1 MAPLLHAH
9 GVKKAFGKFLA
20 VDGVDVTLPPGG
32 ITAVIGPNGAGKT
45 TLINLL
51 TGRLVP
57 DAGRIFFH
65 EREITTLG
73 PSERV
78 RRGMGRS
85 FQLVNIF
92 PRLSVHENV
101 VIPVLAHC
109 RLAGQMFRP
118 LVGLAD
124 VHAKADAILDQV
136 GLLARARHLAGQ
148 LSHGDQR
155 LLEIALALST
165 DPHLLILDEPTAGM
179 NPRERVQVLEQI
191 GRLAA
196 EREVTF
202 LLVEHDMDVVFS
214 LAQRIVVM
222 HQGRILTE
230 GTPEAIQG
238 DPKVR
243 EVYLG
248 EAILGK
254 AEARTPAVGGPV
266 GDVILE
272 VRQMNTYYGLSH
284 VLHDVSLSV
293 CRGEVV
299 AILGRN
305 GVGKT
310 TTLRSI
316 MGLTPPK
323 AGTIRLRGREVAGRP
338 AYDIARLGVAY
349 VPDDTRIFPDL
360 TTLENLQLPMQVLGR
375 GNGRWNVEKV
385 EAIFS
390 PLRDLKQRKGR
401 FLSGGEKKMLAIGRA
416 LMADPELLLL
426 DEASEGLGP
435 LLVRLLLGA
444 LERMRKE
451 GGTILL
457 ADQNVKFAREV
468 ADRAYILEKGAIAY
482 AGAMADLW
490 RDEAVVKKYLAV

>member
-1 MAPLLHAH
+1 MMEALLRAE
-9 GVKKAFGKFLA
+9 GVKKAFGKFMA
-20 VDGVDVTLPPGG
+20 VDGVDLTIPPGG
-32 ITAVIGPNGAGKT
+32 ITALIGPNGAGKT

-51 TGRLVP
+51 TGRLIP
-57 DAGRIFFH
+57 DGGRITFH
-65 EREITTLG
+65 EQDITTLS

-92 PRLSVHENV
+92 PRLTVHENV
-101 VIPVLAHC
+101 VIPVLAHR
-109 RLAGQMFRP
+109 RLTGDMFRS
-118 LVGLAD
+118 LDGLSD
-124 VHAKADAILDQV
+124 VHARANAILEQV
-136 GLLARARHLAGQ
+136 GLLPRAHLWAGQ

-191 GRLAA
+191 RRLAG
-196 EREVTF
+196 ERGATF

-222 HQGRILTE
+222 HQGRVLAD
-230 GTPEAIQG
+230 GMPEAIQQ
-238 DPKVR
+238 DSQVR
-243 EVYLG
+243 NVYLG
-248 EAILGK
+248 EAVLG
-254 AEARTPAVGGPV
+254 EARTSTLAGPV
-266 GDVILE
+266 SDVILD
-272 VRQMNTYYGLSH
+272 VRRLNTYYGLSH
-284 VLHDVSLSV
+284 VLHDVSLFV
-293 CRGEVV
+293 RRGEVV

-323 AGTIRLRGREVAGRP
+323 GGSIQLRGQEVAGRP
-338 AYDIARLGVAY
+338 AYAIASLGVSY

-360 TTLENLQLPMQVLGR
+360 TTLENLRLPTQVLRR
-375 GNGRWNVEKV
+375 GNGRWNIEKV
-385 EAIFS
+385 EAIFP
-390 PLRDLKQRKGR
+390 PLRDLKHRKGR

-416 LMADPELLLL
+416 LMADPEVLLL
-426 DEASEGLGP
+426 DEPSEGLSP
-435 LLVRLLLGA
+435 LIVRMLLDA
-444 LERMRKE
+444 LERIRK
-451 GGTILL
+451 GGVTILL
-457 ADQNVKFAREV
+457 ADQNLKFAREV

-482 AGAMADLW
+482 EGAMAELW
-490 RDEAVVKKYLAV
+490 RDEEVVKKYLAV

>member
-1 MAPLLHAH
+1 MATLLRAQ
-9 GVKKAFGKFLA
+9 GLKKAFGKFMA
-20 VDGVDVTLPPGG
+20 VDGVDLTLPPGG
-32 ITAVIGPNGAGKT
+32 VTAVIGPNGAGKT

-51 TGRLVP
+51 TGRLSP
-57 DAGRIFFH
+57 GAGQIAFH
-65 EREITTLG
+65 DEDITALS

-101 VIPVLAHC
+101 VLPVLAH
-109 RLAGQMFRP
+109 RRMAGNMFRP
-118 LVGLAD
+118 LAD
-124 VHAKADAILDQV
+124 LPEVHARADAILEQV
-136 GLLARARHLAGQ
+136 GLPPRARHLAGQ

-165 DPHLLILDEPTAGM
+165 DPHLLVLDEPTAGM

-191 GRLAA
+191 GRLAVEKEA
-196 EREVTF
+196 TF

-214 LAQRIVVM
+214 LAHRIVVM

-230 GTPEAIQG
+230 GTPEAIQR
-238 DPKVR
+238 DPRVR
-243 EVYLG
+243 DVYLG
-248 EAILGK
+248 EALQG
-254 AEARTPAVGGPV
+254 EARTPTVGGPV

-272 VRQMNTYYGLSH
+272 VRQINTFYGLSH

-293 CRGEVV
+293 RRGEVV
-299 AILGRN
+299 AMLGRN

-323 AGTIRLRGREVAGRP
+323 SGSIHLRGQEIAGRP
-338 AYDIARLGVAY
+338 AYAIAPLGVSY

-360 TTLENLQLPMQVLGR
+360 TVMENLRLPVQVLGQ
-375 GNGRWNVEKV
+375 GSGRWNLDKV

-390 PLRDLKQRKGR
+390 PLRNLEQRKGR

-426 DEASEGLGP
+426 DEPSEGLSP
-435 LLVRLLLGA
+435 LVVRMLLEA
-444 LERMRKE
+444 LEQIRKE
-451 GGTILL
+451 GVTVLL
-457 ADQNVKFAREV
+457 ADQNLKFAREV
-468 ADRAYILEKGAIAY
+468 ADRAYILEKGAIAV
-482 AGAMADLW
+482 AGAMPDLW
-490 RDEAVVKKYLAV
+490 RDEELVKKYLAV